1 MTSPVRFTEL
11 AGWTPQPYRSVF
23 VWVAFEER
31 LVATGERY
39 GPDDHAGVWTADG
52 FLSRW
57 SSRLVDRG
65 WEWMAPLIRRLA
77 DGEDPEHVR
86 TDALHEYAARHDGAE
101 PNVTIWN
108 LGVDRLR

>member
-1 MTSPVRFTEL
+1 VVSWVMIVVRYRVL
-11 AGWTPQPYRSVF
+11 SRARRAG
-23 VWVAFEER
+23 VAFEER

-57 SSRLVDRG
+57 SSRLVDQG